1 MASAIR
7 DAPPVKAT
15 MPSALRSSGT
25 SSAGTSRMNQTKPS
39 PTNNSSETQN
49 ANVNQPRRRSNGG
62 DVDRPAARGASAA
75 PSPVL
80 DSTVGI
86 SSAPFGMIAQNSAST
101 KRQLHRPNQS
111 FGSCA

>member
-62 DVDRPAARGASAA
+62 GVDPPAARGASAP
-75 PSPVL
+75 PSPAL
-80 DSTVGI
+80 GFTVGI
-86 SSAPFGMIAQNSAST
+86 SSSPLPLIEQKFAPPT
-101 KRQLHRPNQS
+101 R
-111 FGSCA
+111 